1 MPTGTPYNSFAAP
14 YRIRVD
20 DFTTLSP
27 DSNQS
32 PLLHLLTHTHTD
44 HINGLSA
51 KTFGYKVYCSQDA
64 KAMLLKH
71 EVYAERELHTMA
83 LRAEKIRT
91 YSHLKVDPMQSLDGN
106 MYYTG
111 SRDLLHALPLQAP
124 TQIPLE
130 GEESVT
136 ITLLDAN
143 HCPGAVMFLIEGSR
157 GAVLHTGD
165 FRGEPWFLESLVRN
179 PFLQKY
185 LSHGI
190 DPSGKQPMN
199 PVSHTLEAIY
209 LDTASVLSVFEVP
222 TKASATSGLIELMK
236 LFPDSAYF
244 FLNCW
249 TWGYEDILK
258 AVAQAFQS
266 RIHVDRY
273 KHSIYQSLSDPFL
286 SHIVTPDPSSTRFH
300 ACERFHRC
308 DFVAV
313 DNDLSYSNA
322 TSSMGKRVIYVN
334 PVNMEK
340 AKWAEYLEDTK
351 NRLRSGEEINNLL
364 VPLFRHS
371 TLPELQA
378 FVSLFRPKRVV
389 PNTLDPRFKN
399 LDWICLDRMFAPYL
413 HASMQ
418 HVTSSSA
425 TLRQRLGISA
435 NDRFGQDGLEDG
447 DVTLKNLIGEGASEA
462 AERWAD
468 HGKLVKKITILK
480 NQLGEEENNMI
491 DELLGISKPR
501 PKSFQGRL
509 IEYDIDII
517 SATKGKGKEVVTYA
531 HDPRESDEDTN
542 YDSSDDERGKTAHKL
557 FAGSDDKENTWWA
570 SSQPDEEEQEGQIG
584 ADVLA
589 QSTPVKRHTEPG
601 GDGAWRLNRMTPES
615 SPVRP
620 QRVPPK
626 PQSSTPERSQL
637 AQSKA
642 RHLNE
647 PMQASRV
654 NSMAI
659 KPNLSPG
666 HSLASP
672 ICLLT
677 SSSPPQGLT
686 VEQPVLSKKFHSK
699 PSRALVFPSHPV
711 AGPSIVSGSRQGK
724 SFSIDNAA
732 SPCPP
737 QRPRNLASSSTRP
750 LDQPVRHIAPS
761 SFKKHPR
768 REDDTSS
775 LVVSKKPRHDASILK
790 DPSPVVAPH
799 ASKITKTTTVP
810 SVTKSSTSIAPSSS
824 STSGKKGV
832 HSDAY
837 SAVTSPLPEKDA
849 ARLKRLKIS
858 EELAK
863 AYPDMVSASYA
874 IKRDKQLERL
884 KKGKQ
889 KSVDISTSR
898 CDESKASTSSGAGDS
913 HVQPPGPA
921 SASRKLAPA
930 KTLPSFE
937 PVEEE
942 GDGEIDW
949 NRSRMLAAAVK
960 EDIKYGRKLSLP
972 ALLCA
977 QSQSPN
983 AHLS

>member
-1 MPTGTPYNSFAAP
+1 
-14 YRIRVD
+14 
-20 DFTTLSP
+20 
-27 DSNQS
+27 
-32 PLLHLLTHTHTD
+32 
-44 HINGLSA
+44 
-51 KTFGYKVYCSQDA
+51 
-64 KAMLLKH
+64 
-71 EVYAERELHTMA
+71 
-83 LRAEKIRT
+83 
-91 YSHLKVDPMQSLDGN
+91 
-106 MYYTG
+106 
-111 SRDLLHALPLQAP
+111 
-124 TQIPLE
+124 
-130 GEESVT
+130 
-136 ITLLDAN
+136 
-143 HCPGAVMFLIEGSR
+143 
-157 GAVLHTGD
+157 
-165 FRGEPWFLESLVRN
+165 
-179 PFLQKY
+179 
-185 LSHGI
+185 
-190 DPSGKQPMN
+190 
-199 PVSHTLEAIY
+199 
-209 LDTASVLSVFEVP
+209 
-222 TKASATSGLIELMK
+222 
-236 LFPDSAYF
+236 
-244 FLNCW
+244 
-249 TWGYEDILK
+249 
-258 AVAQAFQS
+258 
-266 RIHVDRY
+266 
-273 KHSIYQSLSDPFL
+273 
-286 SHIVTPDPSSTRFH
+286 
-300 ACERFHRC
+300 
-308 DFVAV
+308 
-313 DNDLSYSNA
+313 
-322 TSSMGKRVIYVN
+322 
-334 PVNMEK
+334 
-340 AKWAEYLEDTK
+340 
-351 NRLRSGEEINNLL
+351 
-364 VPLFRHS
+364 
-371 TLPELQA
+371 
-378 FVSLFRPKRVV
+378 VSLFRPKRVV
-389 PNTLDPRFKN
+389 PNTLDPRLKN

-468 HGKLVKKITILK
+468 HGKLLKKISILK
-480 NQLGEEENNMI
+480 NHLGEDEKNMI

-509 IEYDIDII
+509 FEYDIDII

-615 SPVRP
+615 SPVRL
-620 QRVPPK
+620 QRIPSK
-626 PQSSTPERSQL
+626 PHSSMPERSQL

-642 RHLNE
+642 RRPNE

-654 NSMAI
+654 NSIAK
-659 KPNLSPG
+659 KPSLSPG

-686 VEQPVLSKKFHSK
+686 VEQPVLSKKFHSI

-711 AGPSIVSGSRQGK
+711 AGPSIASGSRQGK
-724 SFSIDNAA
+724 FLVIDNAA

-737 QRPRNLASSSTRP
+737 QRPRNVASSSTRP
-750 LDQPVRHIAPS
+750 PPDQPLWPIAPS
-761 SFKKHPR
+761 SSKKHPR
-768 REDDTSS
+768 REDEIST

-790 DPSPVVAPH
+790 DPSPVVAPN
-799 ASKITKTTTVP
+799 ASKIIKTTTIS
-810 SVTKSSTSIAPSSS
+810 SVTKASTSISSISS
-824 STSGKKGV
+824 STSGKKEV
-832 HSDAY
+832 HPDAY
-837 SAVTSPLPEKDA
+837 SAVTSPLSEKDA
-849 ARLKRLKIS
+849 ARLRRLKIS
-858 EELAK
+858 QELAK

-874 IKRDKQLERL
+874 TKRDKQLERL

-889 KSVDISTSR
+889 KSVDISISH
-898 CDESKASTSSGAGDS
+898 CDESKASTLSRAGDS
-913 HVQPPGPA
+913 DSRIQPPGPA

-937 PVEEE
+937 PVEED

-949 NRSRMLAAAVK
+949 NRSRMLAEAIK

-983 AHLS
+983 AHP